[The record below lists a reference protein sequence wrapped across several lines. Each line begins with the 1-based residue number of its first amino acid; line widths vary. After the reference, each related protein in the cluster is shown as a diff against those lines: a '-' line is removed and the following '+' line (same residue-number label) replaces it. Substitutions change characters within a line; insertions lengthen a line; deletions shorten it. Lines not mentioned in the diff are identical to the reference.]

1 MLRQKREKN
10 GTGICLVMQ
19 GKESKTCPYDF
30 SNRSEN
36 RPLIHE
42 VNHPLIQNF
51 VSHSM
56 GAALTEGIAK
66 YLNEKGF
73 GVSNIVHIN
82 PYQAADISTL
92 ESANTIDYQNTDD
105 PVIHFIPFSS
115 SGKIQNADQ
124 YIREFSGESL
134 FYKHFWPIS
143 LGKNFWDRLG
153 TYTYRLGTY
162 IY

>member
-1 MLRQKREKN
+1 MPRQKREKS
-10 GTGICLVMQ
+10 GTGICHVMQ

-42 VNHPLIQNF
+42 VNRPLIQNF